1 MIMALSLDDLTG
13 RFAGDPDVTR
23 KFGVAASDFAVNL
36 SIAAVV
42 LVLTFWAAGWA
53 SQLVRRGL
61 ERFHRTRG
69 DRTLQSFG
77 GSLARYAVIIIGLI
91 AVLTRLGVETTS
103 VIAVLGAA
111 SLAVGLALQGT
122 LGNVAAGVMLLI
134 FRPYKVG
141 DFVEIAG
148 KRGVVQALDLF
159 TTELSTLDNVK
170 LVAPN
175 GKVFGEFIL
184 NFTAHPT
191 RRLEMIFHIDFTVD
205 LDHAVKLLQQ
215 VASQNDC
222 VLAEPPPQIEVL
234 GLLDNW
240 ADIALRVWV
249 GAEHCVADQSA
260 VRSALIA
267 AAKRAFEKAG
277 FPTPY
282 PHQVAVVDRSASLT
296 TLT

>member
-1 MIMALSLDDLTG
+1 MSLPLDALAG
-13 RFAGDPDVTR
+13 RFAGDPDLAR
-23 KFGVAASDFAVNL
+23 KFGVAATDFAVNL

-42 LVLTFWAAGWA
+42 LLGTFWAAGWA

-61 ERFHRTRG
+61 ERFRRTRH

-77 GSLARYAVIIIGLI
+77 ASLARYAVIIVGLI

-148 KRGVVQALDLF
+148 KRGTVQALDLF
-159 TTELSTLDNVK
+159 TTELSTVENIKV
-170 LVAPN
+170 VAPN

-184 NFTAHPT
+184 NFSAHPT
-191 RRLEMIFHIDFTVD
+191 RRLEMVFHVDFSVD
-205 LDHAVKLLQQ
+205 PRDAADRLRQ
-215 VASQNDC
+215 VAAENAC
-222 VLAEPPPQIEVL
+222 VLADPAPQVEVL
-234 GLLDNW
+234 NLMDNW
-240 ADIALRVWV
+240 ADLALRVWV

-260 VRSALIA
+260 VRSDLITE
-267 AAKRAFEKAG
+267 AKRAFEAAG
-277 FPTPY
+277 YATPY
-282 PHQVAVVDRSASLT
+282 PHQVAVPARGRKLDGTS
-296 TLT
+296 